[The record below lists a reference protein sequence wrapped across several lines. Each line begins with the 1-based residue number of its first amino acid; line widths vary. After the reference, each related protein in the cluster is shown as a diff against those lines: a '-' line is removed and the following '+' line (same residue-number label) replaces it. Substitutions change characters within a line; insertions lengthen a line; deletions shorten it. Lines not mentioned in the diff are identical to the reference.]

1 MELFG
6 FDTETELECY
16 EMLTAVTG
24 VGPRVAL
31 AILSEFSS
39 DQFAL
44 AVASKDA
51 KRLTVANGVGAKLA
65 QRIVMELSDKM
76 TGERFFVHG
85 QDDAPVPA
93 RTADSADE
101 AVSALVVRGS
111 SQAEALRAVRSIDTQ
126 GLSVEETIK
135 TALKSLMRQ

>member
-1 MELFG
+1 M
-6 FDTETELECY
+6 
-16 EMLTAVTG
+16 
-24 VGPRVAL
+24 
-31 AILSEFSS
+31 
-39 DQFAL
+39 
-44 AVASKDA
+44 
-51 KRLTVANGVGAKLA
+51 GAKLA

-93 RTADSADE
+93 RMADSADE
-101 AVSALVVRGS
+101 AVSALVVLGY